1 MTTVYH
7 LDPSLNLEQSILWQ
21 YNNAKALS
29 ALMKAK
35 SDWYEENVSQ
45 FIEYWRMQ
53 MLSLDRANDF
63 ALSVWGKILNFNRQ
77 ILLEDGTIYTLS
89 TEGYRILLKGQFL
102 KMTTNG
108 SIPEMNRYL
117 SLLFGA
123 QGAAY
128 VVDNYDMTI
137 RYVFEFLPNE
147 EQLYLLKNVDFLPRP
162 AGVQYEIL
170 VLNDEFLGFK
180 GSDMQPFDSGILYNR
195 KSLR

>member
-35 SDWYEENVSQ
+35 SNWYWENVSQ
-45 FIEYWRMQ
+45 FIEFWRTQ
-53 MLSLDRANDF
+53 MLSLDKADDF

-77 ILLEDGTIYTLS
+77 ILLEDGSIYRLS
-89 TEGYRILLKGQFL
+89 TEGYRLLLKGQFL

-108 SIPEMNRYL
+108 SVPEMNRYL
-117 SLLFGA
+117 SLLFGS

-128 VVDNYDMTI
+128 VLDKYDMTI
-137 RYVFEFLPNE
+137 QYIFEFLPTE
-147 EQLYLLKNVDFLPRP
+147 EQLYLLQNVDFLPRP

-180 GSDMQPFDSGILYNR
+180 GSEMQPFDNGVLYNR